1 MHLTVLVLVL
11 CDLDKHFVI
20 HIMLN
25 QMQRDL
31 QLVALDPLARHS
43 MKTVAKC
50 DKWCDMQ
57 VQNLYVNHRI
67 VERTASSLTQ
77 ERYAPLS
84 VIMSSR
90 LVVFFTEATC
100 PGSGFTA
107 FGSRFLRCIG
117 CAGASGDLVM
127 NVEVCQRAPCRE
139 IRRPAG
145 GSDCAFGRNFYT

>member
-90 LVVFFTEATC
+90 LVVFLQSDL
-100 PGSGFTA
+100 SGFGIHGPRVA
-107 FGSRFLRCIG
+107 LPQMHWLRR
-117 CAGASGDLVM
+117 L
-127 NVEVCQRAPCRE
+127 RAVTL
-139 IRRPAG
+139 
-145 GSDCAFGRNFYT
+145 S

>member
-1 MHLTVLVLVL
+1 MHLTVLVSVR

-67 VERTASSLTQ
+67 VERTASILTQ

-90 LVVFFTEATC
+90 LVVLFAER
-100 PGSGFTA
+100 PVRVRD
-107 FGSRFLRCIG
+107 SRPLGR
-117 CAGASGDLVM
+117 ASSDVLAAPM
-127 NVEVCQRAPCRE
+127 RAVTL
-139 IRRPAG
+139 
-145 GSDCAFGRNFYT
+145 S

>member
-77 ERYAPLS
+77 ERYALLS
-84 VIMSSR
+84 VIKSSR
-90 LVVFFTEATC
+90 PVTL
-100 PGSGFTA
+100 
-107 FGSRFLRCIG
+107 L
-117 CAGASGDLVM
+117 
-127 NVEVCQRAPCRE
+127 
-139 IRRPAG
+139 
-145 GSDCAFGRNFYT
+145 

>member
-11 CDLDKHFVI
+11 RDLDKHFVI

-67 VERTASSLTQ
+67 VERTASILTQ
-77 ERYAPLS
+77 ERYALLS
-84 VIMSSR
+84 VIMSS
-90 LVVFFTEATC
+90 
-100 PGSGFTA
+100 
-107 FGSRFLRCIG
+107 
-117 CAGASGDLVM
+117 
-127 NVEVCQRAPCRE
+127 
-139 IRRPAG
+139 
-145 GSDCAFGRNFYT
+145 

>member
-1 MHLTVLVLVL
+1 
-11 CDLDKHFVI
+11 
-20 HIMLN
+20 
-25 QMQRDL
+25 
-31 QLVALDPLARHS
+31 

-90 LVVFFTEATC
+90 LVAFA
-100 PGSGFTA
+100 GDLSGFGIHGLEAALPQMHWTRR
-107 FGSRFLRCIG
+107 SRATTL
-117 CAGASGDLVM
+117 S
-127 NVEVCQRAPCRE
+127 
-139 IRRPAG
+139 
-145 GSDCAFGRNFYT
+145 

>member
-43 MKTVAKC
+43 MKNVAIC

-57 VQNLYVNHRI
+57 VHSLYVNHRI
-67 VERTASSLTQ
+67 FERTA
-77 ERYAPLS
+77 LS
-84 VIMSSR
+84 
-90 LVVFFTEATC
+90 
-100 PGSGFTA
+100 
-107 FGSRFLRCIG
+107 
-117 CAGASGDLVM
+117 
-127 NVEVCQRAPCRE
+127 
-139 IRRPAG
+139 
-145 GSDCAFGRNFYT
+145 GRHPRDSMPH

>member
-1 MHLTVLVLVL
+1 
-11 CDLDKHFVI
+11 
-20 HIMLN
+20 
-25 QMQRDL
+25 
-31 QLVALDPLARHS
+31 

-90 LVVFFTEATC
+90 RVALASD
-100 PGSGFTA
+100 PSGF
-107 FGSRFLRCIG
+107 GIHGLRAALPQMHG
-117 CAGASGDLVM
+117 CTDASGTL
-127 NVEVCQRAPCRE
+127 
-139 IRRPAG
+139 
-145 GSDCAFGRNFYT
+145 S